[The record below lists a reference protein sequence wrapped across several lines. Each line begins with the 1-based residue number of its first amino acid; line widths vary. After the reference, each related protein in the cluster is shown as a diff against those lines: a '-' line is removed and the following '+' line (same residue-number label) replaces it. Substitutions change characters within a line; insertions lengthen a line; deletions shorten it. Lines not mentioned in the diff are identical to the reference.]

1 MFNPFLY
8 GADFMRLGTQSWQL
22 ALKMAETASAS
33 GIVVNKR
40 LGMMAAAGSTPSSG
54 DLKEMNKMVAE
65 KADAFSKAAL
75 SLAASGGGL
84 SPAAMMAAYSTALT
98 PIHRA
103 ATANAR
109 RLTRKPKRKAK

>member
-1 MFNPFLY
+1 MFNPFLL

-54 DLKEMNKMVAE
+54 DLKEMNRMVAE

-75 SLAASGGGL
+75 SLAAGGGGI

-109 RLTRKPKRKAK
+109 RLTRKPKRKAR